1 MRHTWYIC
9 INTIV
14 SGQSKTALYIDYKQ
28 VFLNKIYEIRKDR
41 VISEYR

>member
-1 MRHTWYIC
+1 MVYMYKYHSLWAI
-9 INTIV
+9 
-14 SGQSKTALYIDYKQ
+14 KDTALYIDYKQ